1 MIGKLIWSPL
11 RSRCRLSSNSVS
23 KEGEIAAATA
33 NWRVVEESRG
43 EREEEKVF
51 FTVIPISIYHSWLK
65 DFCFLSHIPHR
76 APDASYPSEGSD
88 GQTTFEALKQLLLIY
103 PKCLFS
109 SWIRREEAITRYLSK
124 ISMVAQMAKKIDKIK
139 EMSQDEPREGET
151 IAGERVQFKDEEP

>member
-1 MIGKLIWSPL
+1 MAIDRKIDLVDYHQILFPKKGKWLLKHEL
-11 RSRCRLSSNSVS
+11 RAS
-23 KEGEIAAATA
+23 
-33 NWRVVEESRG
+33 
-43 EREEEKVF
+43 EEEKVF

-124 ISMVAQMAKKIDKIK
+124 ISMVAQMAKKIDKIQPK
-139 EMSQDEPREGET
+139 CLTTQLSHKFRRET
-151 IAGERVQFKDEEP
+151 KS